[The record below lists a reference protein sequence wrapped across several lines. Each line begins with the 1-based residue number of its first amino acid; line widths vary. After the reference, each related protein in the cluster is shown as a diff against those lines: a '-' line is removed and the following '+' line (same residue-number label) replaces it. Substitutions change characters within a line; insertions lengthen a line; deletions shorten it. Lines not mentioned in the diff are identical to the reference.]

1 MELWEKALKKDFRA
15 IGKILRLIDDEDPEG
30 LLMLEKLARYGGHA
44 EIVGVTGSPGAGKST
59 LIDAWLKLLREE
71 GKTVAVICVDPSSP
85 FSGGAVLGDRLR
97 MQRHA
102 TDEGVFIRSV
112 ATRGQLG
119 GLSSSV
125 ASMIEVLDAA
135 SFDRIIIETVGVGQ
149 DEVDVVRVAQCV
161 VLVLAPLQGDE
172 VQAHKAGVLE
182 IADIIVVNK
191 ADAQG
196 AEKTF
201 KEITSAIE
209 LANSRQKKPKVLKT
223 VATEGTGI
231 DRLEKETKALLAE
244 IKKNRLDMER
254 ERLQGLVIDFASK
267 RFRETAL
274 ALLETDPE
282 VKRLF
287 NSAINRDAS
296 FLEVS
301 RLILQKTMTLSDVAH
316 SKHEER

>member
-1 MELWEKALKKDFRA
+1 MELWERALKKDFRA
-15 IGKILRLIDDEDPEG
+15 IGQILRLIDDEDPRG
-30 LLMLEKLARYGGHA
+30 FLMLDMLARNGGHA
-44 EIVGVTGSPGAGKST
+44 EIVGVTGSPGVGKST
-59 LIDAWLKLLREE
+59 LIDTWLRLLREQ

-97 MQRHA
+97 MQRHS
-102 TDEGVFIRSV
+102 TDQGVFIRSV

-135 SFDRIIIETVGVGQ
+135 SFDRIIVETVGVGQ
-149 DEVDVVRVAQCV
+149 DEVAIAKVAQCV
-161 VLVLAPLQGDE
+161 VVVLAPLQGDE

-201 KEITSAIE
+201 KEVTGAIE
-209 LANSRQKKPKVLKT
+209 LADSRKKKPKVLKT

-231 DRLEKETKALLAE
+231 DKLEEEAKGFLAE
-244 IKKNRLDMER
+244 IKKNRLDIEK

-267 RFRETAL
+267 RFGEIAL
-274 ALLETDPE
+274 TLLESDPE
-282 VKRLF
+282 VREAFDKAVKREV
-287 NSAINRDAS
+287 S

-301 RLILQKTMTLSDVAH
+301 KLILRKA
-316 SKHEER
+316 SKSEGMAGGHEER

>member
-15 IGKILRLIDDEDPEG
+15 LGKILRLIDDEDPEG
-30 LLMLEKLARYGGHA
+30 LSILEKIARYGGHA

-59 LIDAWLKLLREE
+59 LIDAWLKLLREQ

-191 ADAQG
+191 ADEQG

-201 KEITSAIE
+201 KEVASAIE
-209 LANSRQKKPKVLKT
+209 LANSQKKKPKVLKT
-223 VATEGTGI
+223 IATDGTGI
-231 DRLEKETKALLAE
+231 DALEDETKALLAE
-244 IKKNRLDMER
+244 IRKNRLDMER
-254 ERLQGLVIDFASK
+254 QRLQGLVIDFASK
-267 RFRETAL
+267 RFKEKAL
-274 ALLETDPE
+274 MLLESDPE
-282 VKRLF
+282 VRKAFDRAVKR
-287 NSAINRDAS
+287 DMS
-296 FLEVS
+296 FLGVAK
-301 RLILQKTMTLSDVAH
+301 LILEKAMKSPDFDT
-316 SKHEER
+316 

>member
-15 IGKILRLIDDEDPEG
+15 LGKILRLIDDEDPEG
-30 LLMLEKLARYGGHA
+30 LSILEKIARYGGHA

-59 LIDAWLKLLREE
+59 LIDAWLKLLREQ
-71 GKTVAVICVDPSSP
+71 GNTVAVICVDPSSP

-201 KEITSAIE
+201 KEVASAIE
-209 LANSRQKKPKVLKT
+209 LANSQKKKPKVLKT
-223 VATEGTGI
+223 VATDGTGI
-231 DRLEKETKALLAE
+231 DALEHETKALLAE

-254 ERLQGLVIDFASK
+254 QRLQGLVIDFASK
-267 RFRETAL
+267 RFKEKAL
-274 ALLETDPE
+274 MLLESDAE
-282 VKRLF
+282 VREAFDRAVKR
-287 NSAINRDAS
+287 DMS
-296 FLEVS
+296 FLGVAK
-301 RLILQKTMTLSDVAH
+301 LILEKAMKSPDFDT
-316 SKHEER
+316 

>member
-15 IGKILRLIDDEDPEG
+15 LGKILRLIDDEDPEG
-30 LLMLEKLARYGGHA
+30 LSILEKIARYGGHA

-59 LIDAWLKLLREE
+59 LIDAWLKLLREQ

-125 ASMIEVLDAA
+125 ASMIEVLDAS

-201 KEITSAIE
+201 KEVASAIE
-209 LANSRQKKPKVLKT
+209 LANSQKKKPKVLKT
-223 VATEGTGI
+223 IATDGTGI
-231 DRLEKETKALLAE
+231 DALEDETKALLAE
-244 IKKNRLDMER
+244 IRKNRLDMER
-254 ERLQGLVIDFASK
+254 QRLQGLVIDFASK
-267 RFRETAL
+267 RFKEK
-274 ALLETDPE
+274 ALLLLESDAE
-282 VKRLF
+282 VRKAFDRAVKR
-287 NSAINRDAS
+287 DMS
-296 FLEVS
+296 FLGVAK
-301 RLILQKTMTLSDVAH
+301 LILEKAMKSPDFDT
-316 SKHEER
+316 

>member
-15 IGKILRLIDDEDPEG
+15 LGKILRLIDDEDPEG
-30 LLMLEKLARYGGHA
+30 LSILEKIARYGGHA

-59 LIDAWLKLLREE
+59 LIDAWLKLLREQ

-201 KEITSAIE
+201 KEVASAIE
-209 LANSRQKKPKVLKT
+209 LANSQKKKPKVLKT
-223 VATEGTGI
+223 IATDGTGI
-231 DRLEKETKALLAE
+231 DALEDETKALLAE
-244 IKKNRLDMER
+244 IKNNRLDMER
-254 ERLQGLVIDFASK
+254 QRLQGLVIDFASK
-267 RFRETAL
+267 RFKEKAL
-274 ALLETDPE
+274 MLLESDPE
-282 VKRLF
+282 VRKAFDRAVKR
-287 NSAINRDAS
+287 DMS
-296 FLEVS
+296 FLGVAK
-301 RLILQKTMTLSDVAH
+301 LILEKAMKSPDFDT
-316 SKHEER
+316 

>member
-15 IGKILRLIDDEDPEG
+15 LGKILRLIDDEDPEG
-30 LLMLEKLARYGGHA
+30 LSILEKIARYGGHA

-59 LIDAWLKLLREE
+59 LIDAWLKLLREQ

-201 KEITSAIE
+201 KEVASAIE
-209 LANSRQKKPKVLKT
+209 LANSQKKKPKVLKT
-223 VATEGTGI
+223 IATDGTGI
-231 DRLEKETKALLAE
+231 DALEDETKALLAE
-244 IKKNRLDMER
+244 IKNNRLDMER
-254 ERLQGLVIDFASK
+254 QRLQGLVIDFASK
-267 RFRETAL
+267 RFKEKAL
-274 ALLETDPE
+274 MLLESDPE
-282 VKRLF
+282 VREAFDRAVKR
-287 NSAINRDAS
+287 DMS
-296 FLEVS
+296 FLGVAK
-301 RLILQKTMTLSDVAH
+301 LILEKAMKSPDFDT
-316 SKHEER
+316 

>member
-1 MELWEKALKKDFRA
+1 MELWEKALRKDFRA
-15 IGKILRLIDDEDPEG
+15 LGKILRLIDDEDPEG
-30 LLMLEKLARYGGHA
+30 LSILEKIARYGGHA

-59 LIDAWLKLLREE
+59 LIDAWLKLLREQ

-201 KEITSAIE
+201 KEVASAIE
-209 LANSRQKKPKVLKT
+209 LANSQKKKPKVLKT
-223 VATEGTGI
+223 IATDGTGI
-231 DRLEKETKALLAE
+231 DALEDETKALLAE
-244 IKKNRLDMER
+244 IRKNRLDMER
-254 ERLQGLVIDFASK
+254 QRLQGLVIDFASK
-267 RFRETAL
+267 RFKEKAL
-274 ALLETDPE
+274 MLLESDPE
-282 VKRLF
+282 VRKAFDRAVKR
-287 NSAINRDAS
+287 DMS
-296 FLEVS
+296 FLGVAK
-301 RLILQKTMTLSDVAH
+301 LILEKAMKSPDFDT
-316 SKHEER
+316 

>member
-15 IGKILRLIDDEDPEG
+15 LGKILRLIDDEDPEG
-30 LLMLEKLARYGGHA
+30 LSILEKIARYGGHA

-59 LIDAWLKLLREE
+59 LIDAWLKLLREQ
-71 GKTVAVICVDPSSP
+71 GNTVAVICVDPSSP

-201 KEITSAIE
+201 KEVASAIE
-209 LANSRQKKPKVLKT
+209 LANSQKKKPKVLKT
-223 VATEGTGI
+223 IATDGTGI
-231 DRLEKETKALLAE
+231 DVLEDETKALLAE

-254 ERLQGLVIDFASK
+254 QRLQGLVIDFASK
-267 RFRETAL
+267 RFKEKAL
-274 ALLETDPE
+274 MLLESDPE
-282 VKRLF
+282 VRKAFDRAVKR
-287 NSAINRDAS
+287 DMS
-296 FLEVS
+296 FLGVAK
-301 RLILQKTMTLSDVAH
+301 LILEKVMKSPDFDT
-316 SKHEER
+316 